1 MCVVF
6 DVLSRMFERPWHGVQ
21 RLLPPKEGAGWGRD
35 RERLKTKK
43 IWYSLAYFPG
53 FRKISNW
60 FCTRPYFGSEKW
72 RFLFFL
78 SFLFFPRQL
87 LLWNGEHQSFH
98 QHDCW
103 FDNNSYLQQY
113 SFTAFSYLQ
122 QLVFCFIYHT
132 LLPVH
137 LPRTPQCF
145 TYNVGTSRGKINQG
159 KENIKFEK
167 KSNDRLESGRK
178 KLSSETTKLSQE
190 LMKTIKVF

>member
-1 MCVVF
+1 MVQPCIFPRFSKNIQLVLHATVF
-6 DVLSRMFERPWHGVQ
+6 W
-21 RLLPPKEGAGWGRD
+21 K
-35 RERLKTKK
+35 LKME
-43 IWYSLAYFPG
+43 ISIFSL
-53 FRKISNW
+53 
-60 FCTRPYFGSEKW
+60 
-72 RFLFFL
+72 
-78 SFLFFPRQL
+78 FLFFPRQL

-113 SFTAFSYLQ
+113 SFTAFSYLR

-167 KSNDRLESGRK
+167 KSSDRLESGRK
-178 KLSSETTKLSQE
+178 KPSSETTKLSQE